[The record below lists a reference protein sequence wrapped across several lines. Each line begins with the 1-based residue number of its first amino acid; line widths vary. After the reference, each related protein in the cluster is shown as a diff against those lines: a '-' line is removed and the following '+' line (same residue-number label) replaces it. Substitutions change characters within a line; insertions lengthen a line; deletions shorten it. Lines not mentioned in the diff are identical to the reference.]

1 MSETAHAGP
10 STTEKLVYMAN
21 QIARFFKSQKGETQ
35 VLHTA
40 DHIKSFWTPH
50 MLRDIYAHVDK
61 TGGEGL
67 DPISLDAIRMLQS
80 APTGAVR
87 KGLEAAGESHSREP
101 GNDAG

>member
-1 MSETAHAGP
+1 MSEAEHAGP

-21 QIARFFKSQKGETQ
+21 QIGRFFDSQPGKAQTLGA
-35 VLHTA
+35 A

-50 MLRDIYAHVDK
+50 MLRDIYAHLDK

-67 DPISLDAIRMLQS
+67 LPISLEAVKIVRGVPHATMVDALH
-80 APTGAVR
+80 
-87 KGLEAAGESHSREP
+87 EAGKPAAEDP

>member
-1 MSETAHAGP
+1 VSEVDHAGP

-21 QIARFFKSQKGETQ
+21 QISRFFASQPGDKAA
-35 VLHTA
+35 LSTA

-50 MLRDIYAHVDK
+50 MLRDIYAHLDK

-67 DPISLDAIRMLQS
+67 GEVA
-80 APTGAVR
+80 
-87 KGLEAAGESHSREP
+87 LEAVKMVREKSQTAMVDALHAAGLPAAEDP

>member
-1 MSETAHAGP
+1 MSEALHAGP

-21 QIARFFKSQKGETQ
+21 QIGRFFASQKGGTAA
-35 VLHTA
+35 LSTA
-40 DHIKSFWTPH
+40 DHIKSFWTAH

-67 DPISLDAIRMLQS
+67 DPISLDAVMFLKS
-80 APTGAVR
+80 APSGAVR
-87 KGLEAAGESHSREP
+87 SGLAAAGATTSRAP

>member
-1 MSETAHAGP
+1 MSEVEHAGP

-21 QIARFFKSQKGETQ
+21 QIARFFKSQKGSTQ
-35 VLHTA
+35 ALHTA

-50 MLRDIYAHVDK
+50 MLRDIYAHMDK

-67 DPISLDAIRMLQS
+67 DPISLEAILFLKS

-87 KGLEAAGESHSREP
+87 SGLQAAGEHTSREP